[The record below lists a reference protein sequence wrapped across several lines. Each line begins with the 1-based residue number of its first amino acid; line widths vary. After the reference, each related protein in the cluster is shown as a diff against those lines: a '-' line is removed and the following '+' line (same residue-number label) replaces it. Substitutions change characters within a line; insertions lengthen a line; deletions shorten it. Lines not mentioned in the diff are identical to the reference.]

1 MEENMAEQI
10 IFPGAIDWT
19 GENPGMYLK
28 ESVDGPF
35 VTLVSFFRVMVS
47 PHGHGHAVVVVQDP
61 QAKSESAGNFC
72 LTDNEKLA
80 RWLIADY
87 VANFAAFKGLAALG
101 ALSYPKLKS
110 CVRDGDATAR
120 YGEIV
125 SGDGVELRLSWEGL
139 GEAFAL
145 QLPPEKSATGK
156 HRMLSVFAGAK
167 DGVVTL
173 NGKRLPGRA
182 VPRDMAGRQIT
193 TAFLAFAES
202 WIRAS

>member
-28 ESVDGPF
+28 ESADGPF
-35 VTLVSFFRVMVS
+35 VTLVSFFRVMLS
-47 PHGHGHAVVVVQDP
+47 PHGHGHAVVVLQEP
-61 QAKSESAGNFC
+61 QAKTASAGNFC
-72 LTDNEKLA
+72 LTDNETLA
-80 RWLIADY
+80 RWLVADY
-87 VANFAAFKGLAALG
+87 TANFAAFKGLPAL
-101 ALSYPKLKS
+101 ADLPYRKLTS
-110 CVRDGDATAR
+110 CAREGNATAR

-125 SGDGVELRLSWEGL
+125 KGDGIELRLSWEGV

-145 QLPPEKSATGK
+145 QLPPDKSATGR
-156 HRMLSVFAGAK
+156 HRMLSVFAGAQ
-167 DGVVTL
+167 DGVATL
-173 NGKRLPGRA
+173 NGKRLPGHA

-202 WIRAS
+202 WIRA

>member
-10 IFPGAIDWT
+10 IFPGAIDWS

-28 ESVDGPF
+28 ESTDGPF
-35 VTLVSFFRVMVS
+35 VTLVSFFRVMLS
-47 PHGHGHAVVVVQDP
+47 PHGGGHAVVVLQEP
-61 QAKSESAGNFC
+61 QAKTASAGNFC

-80 RWLIADY
+80 RWLVADY
-87 VANFAAFKGLAALG
+87 VANFAAFKGLPAL
-101 ALSYPKLKS
+101 ADLSYRKLTS
-110 CVRDGDATAR
+110 CAREGDATAR

-125 SGDGVELRLSWEGL
+125 KGDGIELRLSWEGV

-145 QLPPEKSATGK
+145 QLPPDKSATGK
-156 HRMLSVFAGAK
+156 HRMLSVFAGAQ
-167 DGVVTL
+167 DGIATL
-173 NGKRLPGRA
+173 NGKRLPGHA

-202 WIRAS
+202 WIRG

>member
-28 ESVDGPF
+28 ECVDGPF

-47 PHGHGHAVVVVQDP
+47 PHGRGHAVVVIQDP
-61 QAKSESAGNFC
+61 QAKGASTGNFC

-110 CVRDGDATAR
+110 CAREGDAIAR

-125 SGDGVELRLSWEGL
+125 SGDGIELRLSWEGL

-145 QLPPEKSATGK
+145 QLPPDKSATGK

-167 DGVVTL
+167 DGVATL
-173 NGKRLPGRA
+173 NGKRLPGHA